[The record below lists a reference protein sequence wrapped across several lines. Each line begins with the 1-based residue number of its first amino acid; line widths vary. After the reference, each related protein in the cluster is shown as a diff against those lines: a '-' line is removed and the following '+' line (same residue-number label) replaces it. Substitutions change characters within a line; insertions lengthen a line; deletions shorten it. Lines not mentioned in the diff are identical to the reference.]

1 MATAY
6 NGPDAIVFFHIFTL
20 PLRTNAFFV
29 RCRLF
34 NVFFALLGRAV
45 LLVMHIYSTDCQLR
59 WEIFKTLIANIRISS
74 SFPSILELIF
84 VTV

>member
-34 NVFFALLGRAV
+34 NVFLRYSDV
-45 LLVMHIYSTDCQLR
+45 LVMHIYSTDCQLR

>member
-34 NVFFALLGRAV
+34 NVFLRYSDVPCCWLCTYIALTVNCDGKFLKLLLQIYAFRV
-45 LLVMHIYSTDCQLR
+45 L
-59 WEIFKTLIANIRISS
+59 
-74 SFPSILELIF
+74 FPVSWN
-84 VTV
+84 